1 MRRQKWWSWY
11 CWVHRGT
18 WWGICG
24 AVTTKTRSLTLTV
37 CWRRSVTTGG
47 HCLDNRQFDDL
58 SDLHFGLLVR
68 LYTVFLFLF
77 LFTFL
82 FFFLFFS
89 FLLFFFYLL
98 FVFEFSVLLE
108 DSRSCLT
115 LVFHLFW
122 TSFRFIFP
130 ADKHPVSFFLFLFSL
145 KSGFTDMIVAIIV
158 FFLHTALHY
167 LTCHFPIRFQNICF
181 HTETSN
187 ACVVLVPYLYQL
199 GVIW

>member
-1 MRRQKWWSWY
+1 MVRHLWSGNNEDAVTNTYRLLATVCHDWWSLL
-11 CWVHRGT
+11 RQP
-18 WWGICG
+18 
-24 AVTTKTRSLTLTV
+24 AVRRSL
-37 CWRRSVTTGG
+37 RSAFRSTGTTIY
-47 HCLDNRQFDDL
+47 R
-58 SDLHFGLLVR
+58 LLVSV
-68 LYTVFLFLF
+68 LVHVLV
-77 LFTFL
+77 
-82 FFFLFFS
+82 
-89 FLLFFFYLL
+89 LLLVLLVLIVLLLYLL

-158 FFLHTALHY
+158 FFSAHCTALFDLSLSHSVSKHLLSY
-167 LTCHFPIRFQNICF
+167 RRYDD
-181 HTETSN
+181 TETSN